1 MIQDGL
7 SKAEVALAID
17 NSHLCYRA
25 YYANQELAT
34 SKGILSGHIY
44 GAIKIL
50 ISIFRDLGTNICP
63 IFCCDGKGAK
73 AVRQA
78 ILPTYKANRRIL
90 PVDPIGDCKTKL
102 LAFMPGLHVEKEGF
116 EGDDAIAWV
125 ARTVPKDK
133 KVIVFSGDKDLYA
146 LKGENVQVYSPS
158 KGRMVTDKDIFEE
171 FHVTMPEKI
180 YLAKSLFGDSS
191 DEIRGVERLLKKQVE
206 PVLEKCLTP
215 EEFYEILK
223 EQPESM
229 SDKQYHKT
237 LAAKEAVSKNYQVV
251 LPRTEGFSKDDI
263 KRVMKSEE
271 NKNKLLETLQEYE
284 CFSVVEDAK
293 RLYE

>member
-7 SKAEVALAID
+7 SKAEVALVVD

-34 SKGILSGHIY
+34 SKGILSGHIF
-44 GAIKIL
+44 GCAKML
-50 ISIFRDLGTNICP
+50 ISMFRDLGTNICP
-63 IFCCDGKGAK
+63 VFCYDGKGAK
-73 AVRQA
+73 AVRQQ
-78 ILPTYKANRRIL
+78 ILPTYKANRKIL
-90 PVDPIGDCKTKL
+90 PVDPIGDCKAKI

-125 ARTVPKDK
+125 VRTIPKDK
-133 KVIVFSGDKDLYA
+133 RAIIHSGDKDLHA
-146 LKGENVQVYSPS
+146 LKGGNVQVFSPS
-158 KGRMVTDKDIFEE
+158 KGRMVTDEDIFEE
-171 FHVTMPEKI
+171 FHVKSAEKI

-191 DEIRGVERLLKKQVE
+191 DNIKGVERLLKKQVE

-215 EEFYEILK
+215 DEFYETLK

-229 SDKQYHKT
+229 SDKQYHNAV
-237 LAAKEAVSKNYQVV
+237 AAKEAVLKNYQVI

-263 KRVMKSEE
+263 KLVMKTEE
-271 NKNKLLETLQEYE
+271 NKNKLLETLETYE
-284 CFSVVEDAK
+284 CFSVMEEAK